1 MPKIAHR
8 PLSRHARAALTLMGQ
23 SIREAR
29 ISRAMTAAEL
39 AERAGM
45 SRALLQRIER
55 GDAGCSIG
63 AVFEAA
69 VICGLP
75 LFEPDLDALNR
86 EVWRRQEKL
95 ALMPKSVHAPKRKIH
110 DDF

>member
-1 MPKIAHR
+1 MPKTTHR
-8 PLSRHARAALTLMGQ
+8 PLSRQSRAALTLMGQ

-39 AERAGM
+39 AERAGI
-45 SRALLQRIER
+45 SRALLQRIEK
-55 GDAGCSIG
+55 GDPGCSIG
-63 AVFEAA
+63 AVFEVA
-69 VICGLP
+69 VICGVP

-95 ALMPKSVHAPKRKIH
+95 ALMPKSVHAPKREIH